1 MVNQFF
7 VVVVVVAVGRKPL
20 IMSQYQEILVDDK
33 VTTINLDV
41 GSNLTL
47 VAGSRVKV
55 ICEADGVPEPSIT
68 WQQDGEEVLS
78 SWNKTSLTIDN
89 PGQVNLRTVSCAANN
104 VLGIDTK
111 ASYLTILGKK
121 LLQFSSLNIIT
132 KELHARTN
140 LSLVPVYFKGV
151 FLQGPRF
158 ESIWR
163 NFSEWPFG

>member
-1 MVNQFF
+1 MHHLNGKIWFNTRYFLPTIVVVSRCAILVRHNAIFLAARTVYWLTTFF
-7 VVVVVVAVGRKPL
+7 SVVVVVAVGRKPL
-20 IMSQYQEILVDDK
+20 IKSQYQEILVDDK

-68 WQQDGEEVLS
+68 WQQDGEEVPS

-89 PGQVNLRTVSCAANN
+89 PGQVNLRTVSCTANN

-111 ASYLTILGKK
+111 ASYFTILGKK
-121 LLQFSSLNIIT
+121 LLQFQ
-132 KELHARTN
+132 
-140 LSLVPVYFKGV
+140 V
-151 FLQGPRF
+151 
-158 ESIWR
+158 
-163 NFSEWPFG
+163 

>member
-1 MVNQFF
+1 M
-7 VVVVVVAVGRKPL
+7 
-20 IMSQYQEILVDDK
+20 DDK

-68 WQQDGEEVLS
+68 WQQDDEEVLS

-89 PGQVNLRTVSCAANN
+89 PGQVNLRTVSCTANN

-111 ASYLTILGKK
+111 ASYFTILGKK
-121 LLQFSSLNIIT
+121 LLQFSSLNIIA
-132 KELHARTN
+132 KKLHARTFATFPWYRFISKEFSCKGQG
-140 LSLVPVYFKGV
+140 LSQCGEIFRSGHSD
-151 FLQGPRF
+151 
-158 ESIWR
+158 EAW
-163 NFSEWPFG
+163 